1 MTKSV
6 KNTVKKISPYG
17 SWVSPVKANLLASAS
32 IGLEAVKVS
41 GQDAYWLEGRPME
54 KGRVVAVRRT
64 PDGAQVDVTPPGFNT
79 RTTVHEYGGGAYFVH
94 GKTIFFSNFTDQR
107 LYRIDPDKEPRP
119 ITPKPQTEWGLRYA
133 DGRLTPDGRK
143 IICVRQRL
151 LEDVKTEEHP
161 LIPQYANEL
170 VVLPADGSAE
180 PKVIAS
186 GHDFYS
192 NPRPSPNGR
201 KLTWLCWD
209 HPRMPWDG
217 TELWVADL
225 ALDGTLS
232 NPKRVAGGPDESIF
246 QPEWGWRDELYF
258 ISDCTNWWN
267 LYAWR
272 DGTVRPL
279 APMEAEFGAPQ
290 WNFGQVMYVVL
301 ADGRIAC
308 IYSQD
313 GIDQLGIIPSG
324 GGSLQTVKTDYT
336 VFYSLAT
343 DGERLWLVGGSP
355 TQSPAVLVVDPKLEA
370 GPVKAVKD
378 RPIVEDHP
386 ITVEVVQQSTTLAI
400 DVGYVSIP
408 CPIEFPTENGLTA
421 HALFYPPVNRD
432 YKAPSGKKP
441 PLIVS
446 SHGGPTGSTDALFSL
461 GIQYWTSRGFG
472 VVDVNY
478 GGSTGYG
485 RAYRQRL
492 NGQWGVVDVQ
502 DCINVARFLI
512 GQGEADERRVI
523 VRGGS
528 AGGYTTLAA
537 LTMYHFFAAGASYY
551 GIADLE
557 PFAVDTHKFESR
569 YLDSLIG
576 PYPEAKELYRQRSP
590 IHYVD
595 QIACP
600 MILFQGLE
608 DKIVPPSQAEIMVR
622 ALEAKKLPYA
632 YLAFEGEQHGFR
644 KAENIQRSAEA
655 ELYFYSRVFGF
666 ELSEPVE
673 PVEIKN
679 L

>member
-1 MTKSV
+1 MTK
-6 KNTVKKISPYG
+6 NKISPYG
-17 SWVSPVKANLLASAS
+17 SWISPVKANLLASAS
-32 IGLEAVKVS
+32 IGLGAVKVS
-41 GQDAYWLEGRPME
+41 GQDVYWSESRPME
-54 KGRVVAVRRT
+54 KGRVVVVRHT
-64 PDGAQVDVTPPGFNT
+64 PEGTQADLTPPGFNT
-79 RTTVHEYGGGAYFVH
+79 RTTVHEYGGGSYFVH
-94 GKTIFFSNFTDQR
+94 GKIIFFSNYTDQR

-119 ITPKPQTEWGLRYA
+119 ITPEPQAEGGLRYA
-133 DGRLTPDGRK
+133 DGRMMPDGRK
-143 IICVRQRL
+143 IVCVRQRL
-151 LEDVKTEEHP
+151 LDNGKENKQP
-161 LIPQYANEL
+161 AIPQYANEL

-201 KLTWLCWD
+201 KLAWLCWD

-232 NPKRVAGGPDESIF
+232 NPQRIAGGPDESIF

-258 ISDCTNWWN
+258 ISDGTNWWN

-272 DGTVRPL
+272 DGTIRPL
-279 APMEAEFGAPQ
+279 APLEAELGAPQ
-290 WNFGQVMYVVL
+290 WVFGQTMYVVL

-313 GIDQLGIIPSG
+313 GSDHLGVIPAG
-324 GGSLQTVKTDYT
+324 GGSLQAVKLDYT
-336 VFYSLAT
+336 AFDSLAT
-343 DGERLWLVGGSP
+343 DGERLWVAGGSP
-355 TQSPAVLVVDPKLEA
+355 TESAAILMVNPKSGQVDVIQRSSTLE
-370 GPVKAVKD
+370 
-378 RPIVEDHP
+378 
-386 ITVEVVQQSTTLAI
+386 I
-400 DVGYVSIP
+400 DPGYISIP
-408 CPIEFPTENGLTA
+408 RSIEFPTENGLTA
-421 HALFYPPVNRD
+421 HALFYPPANRD
-432 YKAPSGKKP
+432 YKAPRGEKP
-441 PLIVS
+441 PLIVI

-502 DCINVARFLI
+502 DCINATCFLI
-512 GQGEADERRVI
+512 AQGEADGQRVI

-528 AGGYTTLAA
+528 AGGYTTLVA
-537 LTMYHFFAAGASYY
+537 LTMHRFFVAGASHF

-557 PFAVDTHKFESR
+557 SFAVDTHKFESR

-576 PYPEAKELYRQRSP
+576 PYPEAKDLYRQRSP

-595 QIACP
+595 QISCP
-600 MILFQGLE
+600 VILFQGLE
-608 DKIVPPSQAEIMVR
+608 DRVVPPSQAEIMVR

-644 KAENIQRSAEA
+644 KAENIQRCAEA

-666 ELSEPVE
+666 ELGESVE